1 MKKTRCRIAMGA
13 IQCLVGTS
21 CLVAGAQAVQ
31 EGKTAQGHA
40 YVSGGVSQAEQAYLH
55 ARHESFSLWAVTAA
69 KKSGAYLVDV
79 RVKITDA
86 QQRVMFD
93 APLDGPWL
101 LIDLPQGRYDIQ
113 ASLGGETQRA
123 VTTIHPGDHHQAFF
137 YFPVDAEVSP
147 ERDQST
153 PGSPYGGKKP

>member
-1 MKKTRCRIAMGA
+1 MKKPLRRIAMGA
-13 IQCLVGTS
+13 IQCFVGTL

-31 EGKTAQGHA
+31 EGKTAQGYA

-55 ARHESFSLWAVTAA
+55 ARRESFSLWAVTAA
-69 KKSGAYLVDV
+69 KKTGAYLVDV

-86 QQRVMFD
+86 QLRVVFD

-101 LIDLPQGRYDIQ
+101 LIDLPLGRYDIQ
-113 ASLGGETQRA
+113 ASLGGETQRT

-137 YFPVDAEVSP
+137 YFPADAEVSP
-147 ERDQST
+147 ERDQPT